1 MLNGWATRTAQELD
15 PTIRV
20 WSEAFSLYSIPVT
33 AYQELYQRAFD
44 LRQSKMQ
51 STGDAPQMDATL
63 LVSQWTG
70 PHGLQADLRQREVAA
85 GRTLTG
91 NAESVCSLCDGTGWA
106 KIDPADWKAPVKRCT
121 HGN

>member
-15 PTIRV
+15 PTIRT
-20 WSEAFSLYSIPVT
+20 WSEAFSFYNIPVS
-33 AYQELYQRAFD
+33 AYPELYQRAFD

-70 PHGLQADLRQREVAA
+70 QHGLQADLKQREVTA

-91 NAESVCSLCDGTGWA
+91 NAESICALCDGTGWM